1 MNFISS
7 LFNFI
12 PHIIVLV
19 AVIQYLNKFS
29 GAEGVLMLIGTIIGT
44 LISLFY
50 SMVLPY
56 LGRDNGYENIQQYI
70 TIVSIVGT
78 LGALSFAIGLLLAV
92 QKLVSDKKQ

>member
-1 MNFISS
+1 MNFINS
-7 LFNFI
+7 LFSFI

-29 GAEGVLMLIGTIIGT
+29 GAEGVLMLIGAIIGILT
-44 LISLFY
+44 SLFY
-50 SMVLPY
+50 GMVLPY

-70 TIVSIVGT
+70 TLAGIVGT